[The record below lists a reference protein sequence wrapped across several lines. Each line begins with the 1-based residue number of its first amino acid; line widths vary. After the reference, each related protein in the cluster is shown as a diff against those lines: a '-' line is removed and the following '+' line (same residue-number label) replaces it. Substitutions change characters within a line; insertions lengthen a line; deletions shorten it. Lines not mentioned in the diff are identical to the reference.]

1 MLTARGPSGLSPSR
15 FMPPL
20 RQRSLVG
27 AASLWILA
35 ATATT
40 GGTDHVSAF
49 ALHAL
54 AVGAA
59 LWAWPRLATARRRD
73 FVAPIVGLLVVVVGT
88 LTAPNPGLAFQ
99 VLVRVLVVV
108 LLFAAILVAER
119 DPAPAMLTAAALAG
133 LGHALWAV
141 AQAAVTHGRAAAGFF
156 NPNDLAAFLG
166 PLCVW
171 ALAPG
176 RRDRRWLLASALLG
190 AGVVA
195 TASRSG
201 LLALALG
208 LMIVG
213 LRRRAAL
220 IALAVGVAGVIAAS
234 PVLHERLL
242 GEDDRYTYSRFEI
255 WRASADVGAQALPLG
270 AGLNFYG
277 EALRQHGVPLTGLV
291 RYPRIA
297 TQGHSELAHVFVELG
312 LPGVLALCLAAGAL
326 LEAMYRRR
334 RAALPGDAAL
344 RYDVA
349 ILATLVVPALFSTSL
364 HVPPVALVAT
374 MWAGSVFRTASS
386 SQASSSSAGLWTLT
400 RRPPPAVALAF
411 GAVAVLALSGP
422 AMQTLRWASES
433 QLRRA
438 NVVGAQRLAQAAR
451 AIAPWSQGA
460 ALQAARLELRAGRP
474 SLDVVGDLV
483 EVAGRFPYSPSAPLM
498 AAHVLSLEA
507 SSPRQWQV
515 VAAFLDEAARR
526 DPRNALAWTDLGRAW
541 QRAGDVRRARAAFE
555 RALQEE
561 PYCARALIAVAELA
575 PDDSKRLRARAQL
588 AVAHAANETG
598 RARLILSLD
607 ADARAPASSDGARE
621 P

>member
-20 RQRSLVG
+20 RQRSVVG

-59 LWAWPRLATARRRD
+59 LWAWPSKASLRLRD
-73 FVAPIVGLLVVVVGT
+73 FGAPVMGLLVVVAGT
-88 LTAPNPGLAFQ
+88 VIAPNPGLAFQ
-99 VLVRVLVVV
+99 VLVRVLVAV

-119 DPAPAMLTAAALAG
+119 DPAPTLLTAAALAG
-133 LGHALWAV
+133 LGQALWAV
-141 AQAAVTHGRAAAGFF
+141 VQVAVTRGRATAGFF
-156 NPNDLAAFLG
+156 NPNDLAAFLA
-166 PLCVW
+166 PLCIW
-171 ALAPG
+171 ALVQG

-201 LLALALG
+201 VLALALG
-208 LMIVG
+208 LMILG

-220 IALAVGVAGVIAAS
+220 IAVALGAAGLIAAS
-234 PVLHERLL
+234 PVLHDRFF
-242 GEDDRYTYSRFEI
+242 GEGDRYAYSRLEI

-270 AGLNFYG
+270 VGLNYYS
-277 EALRQHGVPLTGLV
+277 EALRQHGVPLTGFV

-312 LPGVLALCLAAGAL
+312 VPGVLALCLAAGAV
-326 LEAMYRRR
+326 LEAMVRRR
-334 RAALPGDAAL
+334 RDAPPGDPSL
-344 RYDVA
+344 RADLA
-349 ILATLVVPALFSTSL
+349 ILATVVVPALFSTSM

-374 MWAGSVFRTASS
+374 VWAASVFRTA
-386 SQASSSSAGLWTLT
+386 AALRGASSAGTLT
-400 RRPPPAVALAF
+400 MTRRLPPAMALVL
-411 GAVAVLALSGP
+411 GAVEVLALSGP
-422 AMQTLRWASES
+422 AMQTLRWASET
-433 QLRRA
+433 QLKRA
-438 NVVGAQRLAQAAR
+438 NVLSAQHLAQAAR
-451 AIAPWSQGA
+451 AVAPWSQSA

-474 SLDVVGDLV
+474 SLEVVGDLV
-483 EVAGRFPYSPSAPLM
+483 EVAERFPYSPSAPLM
-498 AAHVLSLEA
+498 AANVLA
-507 SSPRQWQV
+507 RNAGSPPQWQV
-515 VAAFLDEAARR
+515 VAGFLDEAARR

-541 QRAGDVRRARAAFE
+541 RRAGDLDRARAAFE

-561 PYCARALIAVAELA
+561 PYCAKALMAVAELE
-575 PDDSKRLRARAQL
+575 PGDSQRLRARARL
-588 AVAHAANETG
+588 AADHAADETG
-598 RARLILSLD
+598 RARQILTLD
-607 ADARAPASSDGARE
+607 DEARSTAPSDGALE